1 MWERL
6 KKAGFF
12 VSAGAIIFFIL
23 KLVLKSSFIK
33 GVMKSDWSTM
43 MFICYLVNI

>member
-12 VSAGAIIFFIL
+12 VSVGAILFFIL
-23 KLVLKSSFIK
+23 KIILKSGSFASSIYR
-33 GVMKSDWSTM
+33 W
-43 MFICYLVNI
+43 FN

>member
-12 VSAGAIIFFIL
+12 VSVGAIIFFIL
-23 KLVLKSSFIK
+23 KIVFKSSYFASLIYRWF
-33 GVMKSDWSTM
+33 D
-43 MFICYLVNI
+43 

>member
-12 VSAGAIIFFIL
+12 VSVGAILFFIL
-23 KLVLKSSFIK
+23 KIILKSGYFA
-33 GVMKSDWSTM
+33 STIYRW
-43 MFICYLVNI
+43 FD

>member
-23 KLVLKSSFIK
+23 KIVILLA
-33 GVMKSDWSTM
+33 
-43 MFICYLVNI
+43 

>member
-23 KLVLKSSFIK
+23 KIILKNSYVTSLIYRWF
-33 GVMKSDWSTM
+33 D
-43 MFICYLVNI
+43 

>member
-23 KLVLKSSFIK
+23 K
-33 GVMKSDWSTM
+33 
-43 MFICYLVNI
+43 